1 MSWTFNNR
9 ICKAISDF
17 IRTSLEAPKFVEKN
31 IFIPKKGKF
40 QASQGGGNCKFTSG
54 LGTFGAAV
62 VIGKST
68 LPRGSNENLL
78 TIRYFLGRGGRSN
91 MLMLIIF
98 VIFLLHRQNLH
109 FSPHN
114 MASTKNIYMRCA
126 STTNIYIWGMRVT
139 FLGDAVTN
147 VFHGDLPGLSE
158 VQIVEWGQM
167 RLVVKTDLRWPG
179 IKTWSWKLNLS
190 SDAVSEKKAIWKWER
205 RKAINNISKAANSW
219 KETIGE
225 NRNRKVFIW
234 SKFLNQNWRME
245 RNKTKFIS

>member
-1 MSWTFNNR
+1 MRTQSYVFKLSQHIYFISWTFNNR
-9 ICKAISDF
+9 ICKAVSDF
-17 IRTSLEAPKFVEKN
+17 IRMCLYYWRLPNFLNKSYSSQKSKIPSITRWWKLQIYIWFGDFWGCCSNRQKHFASWQQREFIDHSLLSWE
-31 IFIPKKGKF
+31 
-40 QASQGGGNCKFTSG
+40 
-54 LGTFGAAV
+54 
-62 VIGKST
+62 
-68 LPRGSNENLL
+68 R
-78 TIRYFLGRGGRSN
+78 
-91 MLMLIIF
+91 
-98 VIFLLHRQNLH
+98 RQIKHADADHICHISSPQTKL

-147 VFHGDLPGLSE
+147 AFHGDLPGLSE

-190 SDAVSEKKAIWKWER
+190 RDAVSEKKAIWKWER

-219 KETIGE
+219 KG
-225 NRNRKVFIW
+225 N
-234 SKFLNQNWRME
+234 NWTE
-245 RNKTKFIS
+245 QK